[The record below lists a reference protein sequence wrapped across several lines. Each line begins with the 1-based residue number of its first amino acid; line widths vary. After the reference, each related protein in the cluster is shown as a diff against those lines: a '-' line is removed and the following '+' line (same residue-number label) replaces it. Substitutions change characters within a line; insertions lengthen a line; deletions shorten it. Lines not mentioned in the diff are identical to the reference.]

1 MNDYLHDQK
10 ADDLNKEENK
20 RRTRTRSND
29 MMMMVTRNPNSGPKR
44 EKKNLVKVF

>member
-10 ADDLNKEENK
+10 ANDLNKEEK
-20 RRTRTRSND
+20 KRRRRTRLKD

-44 EKKNLVKVF
+44 ERKLIKVF